1 MTKKDFIELYKETG
15 KFETKKEAEE
25 KLEAFLT
32 AVETVLE
39 KKDEI
44 SFLGF
49 GKFEVVDR
57 AERETRNPQTGK
69 MMKVPAKKAVKFKP
83 GKVLAEKVNKI

>member
-1 MTKKDFIELYKETG
+1 MLKKEFINLYKEIG
-15 KFETKKEAEE
+15 KFETKKETEE

-44 SFLGF
+44 SFIGF
-49 GKFEVVDR
+49 GKFVVVDR
-57 AERETRNPQTGK
+57 AARKTRNPQTGK
-69 MMKVPAKKAVKFKP
+69 MMKVPAKKVVKFRP
-83 GKVLAEKVNKI
+83 GKGLAEKVNK

>member
-1 MTKKDFIELYKETG
+1 MTKKEFIELYKEIG

-49 GKFEVVDR
+49 GKFEAVDR

-69 MMKVPAKKAVKFKP
+69 MMKVPAKKVVKFKP
-83 GKVLAEKVNKI
+83 GKALAEKVNK

>member
-1 MTKKDFIELYKETG
+1 MTKKEFVDLYKEIG

-32 AVETVLE
+32 AVKTVLE

-57 AERETRNPQTGK
+57 AAKEGINPQTK
-69 MMKVPAKKAVKFKP
+69 EKITIPAKKVVKFKP
-83 GKVLAEKVNKI
+83 GKALAEKVNK

>member
-57 AERETRNPQTGK
+57 AERDTRNPQTGK

>member
-1 MTKKDFIELYKETG
+1 MTKKEFVDLYKEIG

-57 AERETRNPQTGK
+57 AAKEGINPQTKEK
-69 MMKVPAKKAVKFKP
+69 MTIPAKKVVKFKP
-83 GKVLAEKVNKI
+83 GKALAEKVNK

>member
-1 MTKKDFIELYKETG
+1 MTKKEFVDLYKEIG

-57 AERETRNPQTGK
+57 ATKEGINPQTKEK
-69 MMKVPAKKAVKFKP
+69 MTIPAKKVVKFKP
-83 GKVLAEKVNKI
+83 GKVLAEKVNK